1 MKMNKRMMTAVA
13 ALSIVLLTAATT
25 GDGVITKENGM
36 TVINTTELTKDVKGY
51 KGTTPVKIF
60 IKRNKVVRVEALA
73 NQETPKFFERAKA
86 VLTFWEGKS
95 VSQATKSAPD
105 AVTGATLSSEALKK
119 NVQAGLE
126 YYSKQKK

>member
-1 MKMNKRMMTAVA
+1 MKINKRMMTAVA
-13 ALSIVLLTAATT
+13 ALSVLLLTAAMK
-25 GDGVITKENGM
+25 GDGVIEKENGM

-60 IKRNKVVRVEALA
+60 IKRNKVVRVETLA

-105 AVTGATLSSEALKK
+105 AMTGATLSSEALKK
-119 NVQAGLE
+119 NVSSTWGN
-126 YYSKQKK
+126 SFI